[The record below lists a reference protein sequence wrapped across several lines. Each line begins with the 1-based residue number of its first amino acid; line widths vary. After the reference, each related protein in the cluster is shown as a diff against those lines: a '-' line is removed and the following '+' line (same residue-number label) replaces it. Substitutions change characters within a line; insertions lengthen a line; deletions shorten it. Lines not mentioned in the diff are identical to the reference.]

1 MPGGV
6 NWMTER
12 STPSG
17 TRREYLIDFLKS
29 DKTID
34 RLCIAKEGRVP
45 VGADTIAS
53 RSASAGTG
61 RIILVRVL
69 SVKEGMVPVGVDGMA
84 ERPAPP
90 GTGRFNSMDFITPDE
105 DIVCLSMSQPRFCEI
120 GFWFRLLA
128 SVFGYF
134 R

>member
-1 MPGGV
+1 
-6 NWMTER
+6 MTER

-29 DKTID
+29 DKKID
-34 RLCIAKEGRVP
+34 RLYIAKEGRVP

-61 RIILVRVL
+61 RIFLVKVL

-90 GTGRFNSMDFITPDE
+90 GTGRFNSTDFTTPDE
-105 DIVCLSMSQPRFCEI
+105 DIACLSMAQPRSREI
-120 GFWFRLLA
+120 VLRFRVLA
-128 SVFGYF
+128 TIFAYFG
-134 R
+134 

>member
-29 DKTID
+29 DKKID
-34 RLCIAKEGRVP
+34 RLYIAKEGRVP
-45 VGADTIAS
+45 VGAD
-53 RSASAGTG
+53 
-61 RIILVRVL
+61 
-69 SVKEGMVPVGVDGMA
+69 GMA
-84 ERPAPP
+84 ERPAPA
-90 GTGRFNSMDFITPDE
+90 GTGRFNSTDFITPDE